1 MSEARDAIDVGL
13 GLHAQCDDLIA
24 ANINRAEQAE
34 ARVAELAAGI
44 RRIVLSIRRGQSLY
58 WTRYALESLLTPVL
72 PGMSE
77 HPHTAA
83 GGSEIRHGHV
93 DGDTIHW
100 HAGPPY
106 KAAIL
111 HRQYREG
118 DTSIYYP
125 DIDGKPDP
133 RSRDP
138 KAEAEI
144 KLLETLFDKR
154 HKLWRDAEALLDECL
169 GLLVTMPTPSSTSE
183 QQYEWAERYRAF
195 RDRPEVKARLSAV
208 EDEYC
213 HACAHDPEQCCCDED
228 D

>member
-24 ANINRAEQAE
+24 ANVNRAEAAE
-34 ARVAELAAGI
+34 ARVAELEAGI

-133 RSRDP
+133 RGQGASPAHVSQLQSDIDRY
-138 KAEAEI
+138 
-144 KLLETLFDKR
+144 
-154 HKLWRDAEALLDECL
+154 EALLDEALADLRPDGPSGAAL
-169 GLLVTMPTPSSTSE
+169 G
-183 QQYEWAERYRAF
+183 
-195 RDRPEVKARLSAV
+195 
-208 EDEYC
+208 
-213 HACAHDPEQCCCDED
+213 
-228 D
+228 